1 MCFSKFFR
9 RFKAPAPEPEGI
21 PMPPAEEL
29 ALIMRGKGLSFTD
42 EIVKVLESP
51 DLFRRIVILKR
62 ADGSYRAVCEELFP
76 FDEDEL
82 KYFSPGD
89 PPGFWCGTGGGV
101 SLYDSLETA
110 LKEIR
115 SDPQFKGFLEG

>member
-9 RFKAPAPEPEGI
+9 RFKAPAHEPEGI

-51 DLFRRIVILKR
+51 
-62 ADGSYRAVCEELFP
+62 YRAVCEELFP